1 MLDRTDLNE
10 GNFWNLEDE
19 MGRISRIFGKD
30 SGGLEQGRETLIGLK
45 RRHISKKELLE
56 FSGCGCGDVSSCSQR
71 RLQR

>member
-19 MGRISRIFGKD
+19 MGRISWIFGKD

-56 FSGCGCGDVSSCSQR
+56 FSGVWMWGCE
-71 RLQR
+71 